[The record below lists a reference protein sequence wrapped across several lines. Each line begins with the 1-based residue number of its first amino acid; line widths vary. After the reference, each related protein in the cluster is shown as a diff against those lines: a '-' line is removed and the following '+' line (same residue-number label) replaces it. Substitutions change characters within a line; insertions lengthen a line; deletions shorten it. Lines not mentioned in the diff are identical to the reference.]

1 MNSMLYGSPYCGA
14 NEKHPS
20 EYSLQ
25 DVIDRI
31 EIDPKDAE
39 KGYGSLS
46 YNIDGIIVSFDF
58 KTDEEGYFEVVN
70 LVCDQFNRLDDLKD
84 DLEEKLW
91 VAWHSQPMDV
101 FKTLGTILK
110 PE

>member
-1 MNSMLYGSPYCGA
+1 MYGDYQDICSQ
-14 NEKHPS
+14 EKHPS
-20 EYSLQ
+20 EYTLR

-31 EIDPKDAE
+31 EIDLQDAE
-39 KGYGSLS
+39 KGHGSLS

-58 KTDEEGYFEVVN
+58 GTDEEGYFEVKN
-70 LVCDQFNRLDDLKD
+70 LVCDQFCKLDDLKD

-91 VAWHSQPMDV
+91 LAWHTEPMDV
-101 FKTLGTILK
+101 FKEVANAFK

>member
-1 MNSMLYGSPYCGA
+1 MNIQTSYS

-20 EYSLQ
+20 EYTLQ

-31 EIDPKDAE
+31 EIDPQDAE
-39 KGYGSLS
+39 KGHGSLE

-58 KTDEEGYFEVVN
+58 RTDEEGYFEVVN

-91 VAWHSQPMDV
+91 LAWHSQPLDV
-101 FKTLGTILK
+101 FKEMANTFK
-110 PE
+110 PII